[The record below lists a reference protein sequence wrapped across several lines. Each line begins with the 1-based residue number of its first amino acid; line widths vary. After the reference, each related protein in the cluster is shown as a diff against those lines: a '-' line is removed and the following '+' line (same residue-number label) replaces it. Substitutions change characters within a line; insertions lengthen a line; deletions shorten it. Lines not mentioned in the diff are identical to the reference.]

1 MPISNFDKLL
11 TVDPSKDVPIYRQI
25 YIRLQSAIA
34 EGLLKPG
41 DRITS
46 ARVLAKELGLA
57 RGTVVAAYDL
67 LASEGYTQ
75 SRGQAGTI
83 VTPGLLLP
91 LPSTARPA
99 PTTANQY
106 DDSNLYSAKA
116 LPFQM
121 GLPALDAFPRK
132 TWTRLGA
139 RHLRAMQPADMDYP
153 FPLGLYALRNAIAAY
168 LQVARGISCTSHQVI
183 ITSGYHDTLQLV
195 VRALLEPADRVWVE
209 DPGYPTTSLL
219 LSRMGIKLVPVPVDD
234 DGLVVSR
241 GLQTAADARMAVVT
255 PAHQCPL
262 CLSLSLPRR
271 MALLDWAARSN
282 AWVVEDDYDG
292 EYRYTGRPLPA
303 LKSLDRHGRVL
314 YAGTFSKVMYPGL
327 RLAYLVVP
335 DSQVERFA
343 QARKMSPAGIP
354 EIGQAVLASFIN
366 NGHFTRH
373 IHRMRNLY
381 AQRREATAAGLA
393 QALGKHMF
401 IQPQPGGMHLVLR
414 LVDDGSDKELAARM
428 REHGMYAQALSG
440 WSVAPTRPGLL
451 LGFTNID
458 SQEYARQLGER
469 MRALML

>member
-1 MPISNFDKLL
+1 MSASEINRLL
-11 TVDPSKDVPIYRQI
+11 AVDPSKDVPLYRQI
-25 YIRLQSAIA
+25 YKRLQNAIA

-41 DRITS
+41 DRIAS

-57 RGTVVAAYDL
+57 RGTVVAAYEL
-67 LASEGYTQ
+67 LASEGYIQ

-83 VTPGLLLP
+83 VTQGLVLP
-91 LPSTARPA
+91 PPSTTKPA
-99 PTTANQY
+99 PATDAQS
-106 DDSNLYSAKA
+106 DDSNLYPVKA
-116 LPFQM
+116 MPFQI

-132 TWTRLGA
+132 IWARLGA
-139 RHLRAMQPADMDYP
+139 RHLRAMQAADMDYP
-153 FPLGLYALRNAIAAY
+153 FPLGLYVLRNATAAY
-168 LQVARGISCTSHQVI
+168 LQVARGINCAARQVI

-195 VRALLEPADRVWVE
+195 TRALLKPADQVWVE
-209 DPGYPTTSLL
+209 DPGYPTTSRL
-219 LSRMGIKLVPVPVDD
+219 LSQMGIKFVPVPVDSE
-234 DGLVVSR
+234 GLVVPL
-241 GLQTAADARMAVVT
+241 GIQAAADARMAVVT
-255 PAHQCPL
+255 PAHQSPL

-271 MALLDWAARSN
+271 MALLDWAKRRN

-292 EYRYTGRPLPA
+292 EYRYAGRPLPA

-335 DSQVERFA
+335 DPLVERFA
-343 QARKMSPAGIP
+343 QIRKMSPAGIP

-366 NGHFTRH
+366 QGHFTRH

-393 QALGKHMF
+393 HALGKHMYV
-401 IQPQPGGMHLVLR
+401 QPQPGGMHLVLR
-414 LVDDGSDKELAARM
+414 LANDISDKALAARM

-440 WSVAPTRPGLL
+440 WSVAPIRPGLL

-458 SQEYARQLGER
+458 SQDSARQLGER
-469 MRALML
+469 MLALL